1 MKNIIKK
8 ICSLLA
14 LIMII
19 LNSSLLTTLSM
30 AIDEIN
36 TNATA
41 NVSNGKK
48 EKVKIYTSY
57 KRLTNRLPNELTI
70 TGILEKDTEDC
81 ALYENPVVYFEFP
94 AEIEKVVV
102 NDIKVLYDNELKLKD
117 YAIEKNDAGNQV
129 IKVSLEGKQTQYST
143 DGISQGTNIRI
154 VANVIAKQDIKTG
167 YENLT
172 MVCNT
177 ATAAQGLLIVNATE
191 NAILNNVEPKKENG
205 TIIYANGLMLNTRS
219 SIGSNT
225 LKDGDTIHSN
235 EIINNQITI
244 TNTTNNPIEN
254 IKVLGYIPEGM
265 TFVKY
270 DEEAFGYWEDTYTF
284 LTDDPET
291 SDGSILWQDDDW
303 QYPADETVKT
313 KEFTIETLKSG
324 ESQTFNYETKV
335 NKIDKEKELETKIE
349 FQIKDKDAT
358 EYRNISTYTIK
369 NNAKD
374 AAFETRIRTYIDRGD
389 NSETGSS
396 KNNWVYNV
404 IVKNI
409 SNETQNAT
417 VKINVPETLS
427 IKNVEK
433 IVDKGEEFSYKLE
446 NGVLTVNYEGIAAND
461 YRAFGIEAEAVNVIT
476 DENCRYQIEY
486 SATVEDSNKD
496 ITSSNLSVS
505 KGGIPAV
512 KITQTSE
519 TNGETLNG
527 HDEIEYKFEI
537 ENIGYVREEDGGYS
551 EYVFVTNIPK
561 ELEVTS
567 ITYNSNE
574 VTKETIDSRTVYTI
588 KPIDKYYTSDDLARI
603 NADDYLDEIRAKEVI
618 ILKNGEK
625 SIVTVKAKVKS
636 LVGQSDDIV
645 IENVGA
651 AGGKGIE
658 TKTSAIISNTLHNN
672 ENQTIIV
679 NPDDKKDD
687 DNSGITKPSDDDT
700 EEQVKYYTIAGTSWL
715 DSNENGR
722 RDDGEEIV
730 SGINVYL
737 YDVTNK
743 KFLTNS
749 NNETLK
755 TTTDSNG
762 KYSFTKIPEGSYYT
776 IFEYNSNEYGITE
789 YQKVGVLETENNDT
803 LEKDVRMFGEIK
815 KVAMTDIINLKSSQT
830 NIDIGLIENKDF
842 DFSINQTIQKITVSN
857 KKGTKEYT
865 YDNKKLA
872 KVEIH
877 SKQLVGSTIA
887 IEYKIKVTNEGELA
901 GRIYDIIDEIP
912 SKLEFHSELNSG
924 WARTEQYKISNT
936 NMVTKD
942 IQPGE
947 SIELTLTL
955 TKTLTED
962 SVGTITNVSSIGTT
976 DNSRHIEEKDLNN
989 NTDKTEVLVQVA
1001 TGEQIA
1007 LRIIGIIF
1015 GVLIIAFIMTI
1026 IVRKTKFP
1034 KNIATNTF
1042 IIIAVIL
1049 MSSVITTYSNAG
1061 IIGDIVDKVVDTVD
1075 KVVDK
1080 VTGGGDSGGASGS
1093 GNGGDI
1099 DSGDAPKIDPDYSP
1113 GKDGESAADIEKRH
1127 MEELKSQYPGAN
1139 YDGCSSLKECEERAQ
1154 AAVQADY
1161 VNKQLSQYGDY
1172 SIDTSDCKSTAD
1184 VERKLDEAKRKIL
1197 SDQYQDIDF
1206 SGVTSYE
1213 DALNRYNQ
1221 KCEEQR
1227 NQINQTL
1234 QESSAFKDANISGD
1248 ISNLDYNALKGLQG
1262 QLKEIENRYP
1272 ENKTFRGDPA
1282 SQYTDENGKIHYGRY
1297 LDENGN
1303 SVAYCGDP
1311 GKAQTAKKDLNYKRT
1326 QSDLQLTTDDNGNV
1340 SWSYDVKYEPTEKY
1354 CGRDVQT
1361 MKASLGGSQSSKDLP
1376 EADVP
1381 EVDLVHPPT
1390 YTPPDTPDTPDIPTY
1405 SKTKLVI
1412 WKMDADT
1419 NEELWEKKDTSY
1431 ISQFRFRIPGY
1442 AEDFGVGEY
1451 VEVDQNKTYTIYE
1464 IGSAFGYDIY
1474 EEDGS
1479 YKSFQVE
1486 VGSYVTSMD
1495 VRLNNIITKLK
1506 LSGNVWEDGLNGK
1519 DNARNDLYKDNDYD
1533 DHDKLLQG
1541 IKVRLYKDN
1550 ELVGETW
1557 TDSNG
1562 HYSFGGR
1569 NADLSYTKDTL
1580 TVADLDK
1587 YHVEFEY
1594 NGMKYTNVNLH
1605 IDVANGSKAI
1615 EGNNNRQ
1622 NYNNKF
1628 TTIASNTIKDNNG
1641 NSTGKALNEANS
1653 ETGTL
1658 YYRTNQK
1665 YQSSII
1671 YGDKS
1676 IYEGTSVSG
1685 KTGDFEAYGYDIYHI
1700 TADTKVDEASYRYKL
1715 EDLFDRD
1722 VNNQVYKDKE
1732 IKNVN
1737 LGLYAREQ
1745 VDVAIDSDVARF
1757 ILNVNGYNH
1766 IYKYGT
1772 LISDNDMNVD
1782 ANNVEQ
1788 VDAKLK
1794 ALKGKYYERQ
1804 LHESSISYSATPE
1817 GTPNLYADIT
1827 YKIYLQNKSNSL
1839 TAKIKELT
1847 LNYDEDLKIIS
1858 YGYEGSNVNTEV
1870 SESAITATKNGT
1882 GAVQLKEATID
1893 LEKLEDRKISAGK
1906 REVLEVTFRTDANT
1920 IAKILNNPTGIKFD
1934 FMAEVKTYSTYAN
1947 NEENAFNRAEGIY
1960 AYASIDKNS
1969 AARNAQVQIDTD
1981 DSFVTDTFENDTTIA
1996 PTFKLSKGTQTELS
2010 GIVYEDSPKESTPIK
2025 ISGNN
2030 IYERVGDGIYNNEN
2044 VMANVLVELL
2054 SVPMENGQYDSDTA
2068 RTGENGQQAY
2078 DVAKLYQEN
2087 KTTQGESSKVLART
2101 YTNEKGEYKFE
2112 GLTAGNYVIKYTYGK
2127 NMKDV
2132 DENGQEKGTIR
2143 SATAIYT
2150 SDGKTKLKEIE
2161 AREYKSTVITSGEI
2175 SNAMNITDGKAHLN
2189 GDYSWFLKSP
2199 ETRYSDAVDDVEYRA
2214 NLEKEAKINYEI
2226 LKGTKT
2232 YVYENMEAYT
2242 PYFKLGVEEFNDQ
2255 QSGATL
2261 ETQEDGTLNY
2271 VFTIDNVDFGLIERP
2286 IVDLQVDK
2294 VITGLKVSLGNG
2306 QVLINGDPSK
2316 ESLPYVRTGLDDFV
2330 PIEMDTE
2337 LLQNATIEEEYT
2349 IKITNNSEL
2358 DYSIYPIW
2366 GTDNTQK
2373 VALRRNYYY
2382 YGTQEGL
2389 TTDEAVTTRI
2399 DVLGDYIGSELTA
2412 DENTMPEWNKRAV
2425 EELTSYNG
2433 TNLFTTEN
2441 DGKKEKT
2448 LRDGKY
2454 TIYTTNTFN
2463 NPNEEIVTIGQ
2474 TKSIAYKVSRLL
2486 AVNTD
2491 TMKYTNDVEILQ
2503 YSGYSQNKD
2512 RTEENTYN
2520 RVKDTTPGNLVPGG
2534 AMEDDEDSVRTTIT
2548 PPTGTII
2555 SRWLYV
2561 TTVAAGL
2568 ILVGATIIFIR
2579 KRVLVK

>member
-8 ICSLLA
+8 ICSFLM
-14 LIMII
+14 LIMIV
-19 LNSSLLTTLSM
+19 LNSSVLTTVSM

-36 TNATA
+36 TTA
-41 NVSNGKK
+41 NVSNDKK

-57 KRLTNRLPNELTI
+57 TRLTNRLPNELTI

-117 YAIEKNDAGNQV
+117 YTIETNDSGNQV
-129 IKVSLEGKQTQYST
+129 VKVSLEGKQTQYST

-167 YENLT
+167 YVDLKMN
-172 MVCNT
+172 CNK

-205 TIIYANGLMLNTRS
+205 TILYANGLMLNTRS

-324 ESQTFNYETKV
+324 ESQTFNYEAKV
-335 NKIDKEKELETKIE
+335 NKVDKEKELETKIE

-358 EYRNISTYTIK
+358 EYRNISTYAIK
-369 NNAKD
+369 NNAKN
-374 AAFETRIRTYIDRGD
+374 AAFETRIRTYIDRGE

-409 SNETQNAT
+409 SNETQNAI

-433 IVDKGEEFSYKLE
+433 VVDKGEEFSYKLE

-496 ITSSNLSVS
+496 IISSNLSVS

-512 KITQTSE
+512 KIIQTSE
-519 TNGETLNG
+519 TNGEILNG
-527 HDEIEYKFEI
+527 YDEIEYKFEI
-537 ENIGYVREEDGGYS
+537 ENIGYVREEDGGYT
-551 EYVFVTNIPK
+551 EYVFATNIPK

-574 VTKETIDSRTVYTI
+574 VEKDTVDSKVSYTI
-588 KPIDKYYTSDDLARI
+588 TPISKYYTEEDLKRI
-603 NADDYLDEIRAKEVI
+603 NAKDYSENVRAKETI

-625 SIVTVKAKVKS
+625 SIVTIKAKVKS
-636 LVGQSDDIV
+636 LAGQTDDIV
-645 IENVGA
+645 IENIGA
-651 AGGKGIE
+651 VGGKGVE

-679 NPDDKKDD
+679 NPDDKKND
-687 DNSGITKPSDDDT
+687 DNSSTTKPSDDNT
-700 EEQVKYYTIAGTSWL
+700 EEQVKYYTISGTSWL

-722 RDDGEEIV
+722 KDDGEKVI
-730 SGINVYL
+730 SGIDVHL
-737 YDVTNK
+737 YDITNK
-743 KFLTNS
+743 KFLADS
-749 NNETLK
+749 NNNIIK
-755 TTTDSNG
+755 TSTDENG
-762 KYSFTKIPEGSYYT
+762 KYSFTKVPEGNYYV

-803 LEKDVRMFGEIK
+803 LEKNVRMFGEIK
-815 KVAMTDIINLKSSQT
+815 KVAMTDIITLNSSQT
-830 NIDIGLIENKDF
+830 NIDIGLLENKNF
-842 DFSINQTIQKITVSN
+842 DFSINQTIQKVTVSN

-877 SKQLVGSTIA
+877 SKQLAGSTIVV
-887 IEYKIKVTNEGELA
+887 EYKIKVTNEGELV
-901 GRIYDIIDEIP
+901 GRVYDIIDEIP
-912 SKLEFHSELNSG
+912 SKLEFHSELNDG
-924 WARTEQYKISNT
+924 WSRIEQYKISNT
-936 NMVTKD
+936 SMVNKD

-947 SIELTLTL
+947 SIELTVTL
-955 TKTLTED
+955 SKTLTED

-976 DNSRHIEEKDLNN
+976 DNSRHVTEKKLDNN
-989 NTDKTEVLVQVA
+989 IDKTEVLIQVA
-1001 TGEQIA
+1001 TGKQIA
-1007 LRIIGIIF
+1007 LRVIGIIL
-1015 GVLIIAFIMTI
+1015 GVLVLAFIMTI
-1026 IVRKTKFP
+1026 IIRKTKFS

-1049 MSSVITTYSNAG
+1049 MCSVITTYSNAG
-1061 IIGDIVDKVVDTVD
+1061 IIGDIIDAI
-1075 KVVDK
+1075 
-1080 VTGGGDSGGASGS
+1080 TGGGSSGGASG
-1093 GNGGDI
+1093 NGTGSDINTGDKEP
-1099 DSGDAPKIDPDYSP
+1099 DVNYSEQQPGLSKEEQDKIWMD
-1113 GKDGESAADIEKRH
+1113 
-1127 MEELKSQYPGAN
+1127 ELKSQYSGAN
-1139 YDGCSSLKECEERAQ
+1139 YDGCNSLEECQERAR
-1154 AAVQADY
+1154 AYVQTNY
-1161 VNKQLSQYGDY
+1161 VNTQLEPYGK
-1172 SIDTSDCKSTAD
+1172 SIPSGLTSTEA
-1184 VERKLDEAKRKIL
+1184 VEKALDEAKRGIL
-1197 SDQYQDIDF
+1197 SENYPEIDF

-1221 KCEEQR
+1221 KCDERR
-1227 NQINQTL
+1227 NQIDQML
-1234 QESSAFKDANISGD
+1234 QGSSAFKGANISGD
-1248 ISNLDYNALKGLQG
+1248 MSKLDYNALKGLQE
-1262 QLKEIENRYP
+1262 QLTDIPNKYP
-1272 ENKTFRGDPA
+1272 ENKTFRGDPS
-1282 SQYTDENGKIHYGRY
+1282 SQYTDANGKIHYSRY

-1303 SVAYCGDP
+1303 SVAFCGSP
-1311 GKAQTAKKDLNYKRT
+1311 GKAQTSKKDLSYVRS
-1326 QSDLQLTTDDNGNV
+1326 QSDLKLTTDANGNAT
-1340 SWSYDVKYEPTEKY
+1340 WSYDVTYKPTESY

-1376 EADVP
+1376 EGRVP
-1381 EVDLVHPPT
+1381 DVDLDNPPT

-1580 TVADLDK
+1580 TVADLGK

-1605 IDVANGSKAI
+1605 TDVSNGSKAI

-1628 TTIASNTIKDNNG
+1628 TTIASNTIKDDNG

-1685 KTGDFEAYGYDIYHI
+1685 KIGDFEAYGYDIYHI

-1715 EDLFDRD
+1715 EDLFDWN

-1847 LNYDEDLKIIS
+1847 LDYDNELNLIS
-1858 YGYEGSNVNTEV
+1858 YGYENSGTTQEV
-1870 SESAITATKNGT
+1870 SEQEIVANTVYGGT
-1882 GAVQLKEATID
+1882 ENLKEAVIN
-1893 LEKLEDRKISAGK
+1893 LEKLEDKKISAGK
-1906 REVLEVTFRTDANT
+1906 KEVLEVTFRVYADT
-1920 IAKILNNPTGIKFD
+1920 IARILNNPVGIKFD
-1934 FMAEVKTYSTYAN
+1934 MMAEVSKYSTYTQQMT
-1947 NEENAFNRAEGIY
+1947 

-1969 AARNAQVQIDTD
+1969 ASRNEKVQIDTD
-1981 DSFVTDTFENDTTIA
+1981 NTFVTDTFENDTTIA

-2025 ISGNN
+2025 ISGND

-2054 SVPMENGQYDSDTA
+2054 SVPMEKGQYDSDTA
-2068 RTGENGQQAY
+2068 RTGENERQEY

-2112 GLTAGNYVIKYTYGK
+2112 GLVAGNYVIKYTYGK

-2226 LKGTKT
+2226 LKGTKS

-2271 VFTIDNVDFGLIERP
+2271 VFTIDNVDLGLIERP

-2316 ESLPYVRTGLDDFV
+2316 DSLPYVRTGLDDFV

-2366 GTDNTQK
+2366 GTDNAQK
-2373 VALRRNYYY
+2373 IALRRNYYY

-2412 DENTMPEWNKRAV
+2412 DESTMPEWNKRAI

-2433 TNLFTTEN
+2433 TNLFSTEN

-2448 LRDGKY
+2448 LREGKY

-2463 NPNEEIVTIGQ
+2463 NPNEELVTIGQ
-2474 TKSIAYKVSRLL
+2474 TRSVAYKVSRLL

-2491 TMKYTNDVEILQ
+2491 TMKYTNDMEILQ
-2503 YSGYSQNKD
+2503 YSGYSQNKN
-2512 RTEENTYN
+2512 RVENTYS
-2520 RVKDTTPGNLVPGG
+2520 RVKDTTPGNLIPGG
-2534 AMEDDEDSVRTTIT
+2534 AKEDDEDSVRTTIT

-2561 TTVAAGL
+2561 TTVVAGL
-2568 ILVGATIIFIR
+2568 ILVGATVIFIR
-2579 KRVLVK
+2579 KRILLKK